1 MMAYKI
7 FSKSRW
13 TKIPDKYPV
22 WEKNK
27 TELYVRPLTTGK
39 SVVMR
44 ESPRGAFEKV
54 FANKTQALAYAKSWM
69 RRH

>member
-7 FSKSRW
+7 FSKKQW

-39 SVVMR
+39 SVVIR
-44 ESPRGAFEKV
+44 ESPRGEYEKV
-54 FANKTQALAYAKSWM
+54 FPNKAQALKFAKNYM